1 MSADT
6 ASLVANARQQI
17 ARLLTQLADLEDAR
31 EVRATTRRSATTDG
45 RTTMRWMD
53 CRLTTTTTTTTQEF
67 DDEEYAE
74 TKAATL
80 TQLDAFKTSL
90 RRMTTGDVTLE
101 DELATV
107 KAATKAA
114 IASAFRTP
122 EVLKMF
128 ALRQPDELRER
139 MQRAARDVMLGKMSA
154 ERGDVIRVE
163 ALTALK
169 KLGSALEAE
178 ELEFLRA
185 HMTRGLTD
193 FVDAAE

>member
-1 MSADT
+1 
-6 ASLVANARQQI
+6 
-17 ARLLTQLADLEDAR
+17 
-31 EVRATTRRSATTDG
+31 
-45 RTTMRWMD
+45 MD

-67 DDEEYAE
+67 DDDEYAE

-154 ERGDVIRVE
+154 ERGEVIRVE

-169 KLGSALEAE
+169 KLGSELEAE

-193 FVDAAE
+193 FVDAVE

>member
-1 MSADT
+1 
-6 ASLVANARQQI
+6 
-17 ARLLTQLADLEDAR
+17 
-31 EVRATTRRSATTDG
+31 
-45 RTTMRWMD
+45 MD

-90 RRMTTGDVTLE
+90 RSMTTGDVTLE

-193 FVDAAE
+193 FVDATE

>member
-1 MSADT
+1 
-6 ASLVANARQQI
+6 
-17 ARLLTQLADLEDAR
+17 
-31 EVRATTRRSATTDG
+31 
-45 RTTMRWMD
+45 
-53 CRLTTTTTTTTQEF
+53 
-67 DDEEYAE
+67 
-74 TKAATL
+74 
-80 TQLDAFKTSL
+80 
-90 RRMTTGDVTLE
+90 MTTGDVTLE

-154 ERGDVIRVE
+154 ERGEVIRVE

-169 KLGSALEAE
+169 KMGATLDEE
-178 ELEFLRA
+178 ELTYLRA
-185 HMTRGLTD
+185 HMTKGLTD
-193 FVDAAE
+193 FVAETG